1 MNRIDEHIQV
11 LKLEAAVTRKF
22 LALVPFNKHDFK
34 PNEKSESLGR
44 LAVHVAEIIAWW
56 TTCIEKSELD
66 FIDFEPKEI
75 STTNDLLAYFD
86 ELLEMALVSLKSIKP
101 EALEQ
106 NWTMRHGETIYF
118 TLPKNQVLQIF
129 CLHHLVHH
137 RAQLGVYLRMLD
149 IDLPATYG
157 PSADDENV
165 LLIERYNI

>member
-1 MNRIDEHIQV
+1 MNRIEEHIEV
-11 LKLEAAVTRKF
+11 LKLEANVTRKF

-56 TTCIEKSELD
+56 TACIEKSELD

-75 STTNDLLAYFD
+75 TSTNELLAYFD
-86 ELLEMALVSLKSIKP
+86 DLFEKAIRSLTSIKP

-106 NWTMRHGETIYF
+106 TWTMRHGETIYF
-118 TLPKNQVLQIF
+118 TLPKKQVLQIF

-137 RAQLGVYLRMLD
+137 RAQLGVYLRILD

-157 PSADDENV
+157 PSADDEEV
-165 LLIERYNI
+165 LLINPYKS